1 MLDFDD
7 QECHISNGSVR
18 DYAIVRSCNIDDTAQ
33 IISTYC
39 TVTFQ
44 PYFCGQEPEC
54 TRHNSR
60 QALMTAI
67 ENVERHY
74 PVVGVLEEMDS
85 TLRVMQAVLP
95 RFFNGIHDK
104 FGGDQTCKNCC
115 GKLFNSY

>member
-1 MLDFDD
+1 MILHKLY
-7 QECHISNGSVR
+7 QPI
-18 DYAIVRSCNIDDTAQ
+18 AP
-33 IISTYC
+33 
-39 TVTFQ
+39 VTFQ

-104 FGGDQTCKNCC
+104 FGGDQTCKNC
-115 GKLFNSY
+115 